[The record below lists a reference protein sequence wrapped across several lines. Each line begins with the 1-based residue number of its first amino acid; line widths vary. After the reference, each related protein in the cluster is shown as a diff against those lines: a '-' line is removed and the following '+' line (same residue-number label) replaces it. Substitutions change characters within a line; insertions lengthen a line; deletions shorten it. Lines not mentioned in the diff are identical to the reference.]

1 MQGLVQAMQTQAHTQ
16 AALQAQLEAQDHGGP
31 STMERFKRIL
41 PPSFKG
47 ESDPLL
53 AESWMREIEKIFRA
67 IRCAEE
73 DKVTLATYM
82 LQERADVWWASLLR
96 TRFEDGAI
104 DVAWDEFV
112 RLFQAKFVHE
122 HVQDRMEQEFLSLA
136 QGSMTVLEY
145 EARFFELSKYAPHIV
160 ADERRKT
167 KKFVMGLKPSLRTR
181 LVAFDHC
188 TLDEALSAACR
199 QEGEMEQYLEEKKAS
214 QKRPA
219 TTFQRQDKKKVVYQT
234 PQRSVTVGSSQ
245 VPFVRSPG
253 VKKECPHCGKTH
265 GGTECWMITGKCLK
279 CGSSNHKIRDCP
291 RLQQGAQRGAPAPAV
306 AVAAPATGR
315 P

>member
-1 MQGLVQAMQTQAHTQ
+1 
-16 AALQAQLEAQDHGGP
+16 
-31 STMERFKRIL
+31 
-41 PPSFKG
+41 
-47 ESDPLL
+47 
-53 AESWMREIEKIFRA
+53 MREIEKIFRA
-67 IRCAEE
+67 IRCADE

-96 TRFEDGAI
+96 TWFEDGAI

-112 RLFQAKFVHE
+112 RLFWAKFVPE

-145 EARFFELSKYAPHIV
+145 EARFSELSKYAPHIV

-181 LVAFDHC
+181 LVALDHR

-214 QKRPA
+214 
-219 TTFQRQDKKKVVYQT
+219 
-234 PQRSVTVGSSQ
+234 
-245 VPFVRSPG
+245 
-253 VKKECPHCGKTH
+253 
-265 GGTECWMITGKCLK
+265 
-279 CGSSNHKIRDCP
+279 
-291 RLQQGAQRGAPAPAV
+291 
-306 AVAAPATGR
+306 
-315 P
+315 